1 VGAQDEQI
9 NRIRS
14 HVDALEQRIRSA
26 DPALLPQ
33 QEILELRAAIEE
45 LRRDVTEPQ
54 RAEQAARRLMQEQ
67 ETILDTVAEGI
78 LGVDPRGTISF
89 ANSAATRILDLPT
102 TSVLGRPLLELL
114 HVDAEGSGTGRTAL
128 RTLVETL
135 QHGHAGHGELDYKRG
150 DGEVVPLEFLSTRIQ
165 DGELLGGMVVS
176 FRDVGERRRLER
188 ELQHQADHDS
198 LTDLLNRRAF
208 ERELGRELALTSRY
222 RTPTAV
228 MLLDVDGLKQVND
241 AFGHLAGDELLRNV
255 GLVLRSRLRRT
266 DSAARLGG
274 DEFGVLLPRA
284 GERAGRT
291 VAEQILAVLARH
303 HVAAGGRGGYVSI
316 SIGVALVRLGGLG
329 VEDVFRAADGAL
341 YRAKEA
347 GGGRIEVVKS
357 VRK

>member
-1 VGAQDEQI
+1 VGVDEQI

-14 HVDALEQRIRSA
+14 HVDALEQRILSA
-26 DPALLPQ
+26 DPSLPPE
-33 QEILELRAAIEE
+33 QEVLDLRAAIEE
-45 LRRDVTEPQ
+45 LQRDATERR
-54 RAEQAARRLMQEQ
+54 RAEQAVMRLMQER
-67 ETILDTVAEGI
+67 EAILDSVPEGI

-102 TSVLGRPLLELL
+102 ASVVGRPLLELL
-114 HVDAEGSGTGRTAL
+114 RGEGDEGGTRRSGL
-128 RTLVETL
+128 RTLEATL
-135 QHGHAGHGELDYKRG
+135 RRGHAGRGELDYERA
-150 DGEVVPLEFLSTRIQ
+150 DGQIVPLEFLSTSIQ

-176 FRDVGERRRLER
+176 FRDVGERRRLEQ
-188 ELQHQADHDS
+188 ELQHQADHDP

-284 GERAGRT
+284 GEQAART
-291 VAEQILAVLARH
+291 VAEQILAVLGRH
-303 HVAAGGRGGYVSI
+303 HVAAGGRGGFVSI
-316 SIGVALVRLGGLG
+316 SIGVALVSLGGLS
-329 VEDVFRAADGAL
+329 VEDVFRAADSAL

-347 GGGRIEVVKS
+347 GGGRIDLVKS
-357 VRK
+357 IRR